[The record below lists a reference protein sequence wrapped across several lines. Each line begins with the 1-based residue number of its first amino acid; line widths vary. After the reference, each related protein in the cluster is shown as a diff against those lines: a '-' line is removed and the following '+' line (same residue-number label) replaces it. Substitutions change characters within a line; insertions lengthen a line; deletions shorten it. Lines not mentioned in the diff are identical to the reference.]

1 MWSVSE
7 AVSWVAL
14 IHFVLY
20 QQPSLSLREMRVF
33 LLETTRFKFS
43 VEKCH
48 NAHRNSNYHYTVRLS
63 IKHSCTLVP
72 RVSCCILAAINR
84 AILLCSPCNAG
95 ILMNW
100 SLSYLLVFCCFNLFL
115 WQRLIIQL
123 SLGLYVNVFCVINI
137 TQARKKCS

>member
-1 MWSVSE
+1 MKLFHELLWYTLSYINSHLSVCVKCE
-7 AVSWVAL
+7 FFYWKL
-14 IHFVLY
+14 QGLNFR
-20 QQPSLSLREMRVF
+20 LRNVIMHTETQIITTPYVF
-33 LLETTRFKFS
+33 
-43 VEKCH
+43 
-48 NAHRNSNYHYTVRLS
+48 RLS
-63 IKHSCTLVP
+63 TIELLVP

-84 AILLCSPCNAG
+84 AILLCSPSNAG